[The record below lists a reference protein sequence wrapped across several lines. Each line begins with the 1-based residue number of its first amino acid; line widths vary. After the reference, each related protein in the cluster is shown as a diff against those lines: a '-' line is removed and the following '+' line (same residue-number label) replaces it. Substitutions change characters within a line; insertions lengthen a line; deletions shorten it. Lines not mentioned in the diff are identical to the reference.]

1 MTRTLACA
9 AVLLGSTTMAFAG
22 PIVVPDAPPP
32 VYVEP
37 ENCALAFDCFYA
49 GIEFG
54 FGMGEG
60 DETFDPQGTA
70 PIVTPLDFDGEVYGA
85 FAGYNFQNGNT
96 IYGGELRYLH
106 LNLNDAVVGL
116 EVNSVLDLRARIG
129 FAASEQLMVY
139 GAAGWTLADATA
151 AADFDMDGFNY
162 GIGAEYNIN
171 ESVFVGADLTGRQLE
186 GSLGINDYETTV
198 NTATLRVGFRF

>member
-1 MTRTLACA
+1 MTRFTLCA
-9 AVLLGSTTMAFAG
+9 AVLLGSATAAFAG
-22 PIVVPDAPPP
+22 PIDVPHAPPP

-49 GIEFG
+49 GIELG

-60 DETFDPQGTA
+60 DEFEDILGANQV
-70 PIVTPLDFDGEVYGA
+70 ITPLDYDGGAYGV
-85 FAGYNFQNGNT
+85 FAGYNFQNGNM

-106 LNLNDAVVGL
+106 LNLNDDASGF
-116 EVNSVLDLRARIG
+116 EVNSTLDLRARLG

-139 GAAGWTLADATA
+139 GAAGWSIADATA

-162 GIGAEYNIN
+162 GVGAEYNVS
-171 ESVFVGADLTGRQLE
+171 ESFFVGADLTGRQLE
-186 GSLGINDYETTV
+186 GTQGIFTYEGTV
-198 NTATLRVGFRF
+198 NTATIRAGFRF

>member
-1 MTRTLACA
+1 MTRITVCV

-22 PIVVPDAPPP
+22 PIEVPHAPPP

-37 ENCALAFDCFYA
+37 ENCVLAFDCFYA

-54 FGMGEG
+54 YGMGEG
-60 DETFDPQGTA
+60 DQTDGIIGG
-70 PIVTPLDFDGEVYGA
+70 PIVVTPLDYDGAVYGA
-85 FAGYNFQNGNT
+85 FAGYNFQNGNM

-106 LNLNDAVVGL
+106 LNLNDAAAGF
-116 EVNSVLDLRARIG
+116 EVNSTLDLRARLG
-129 FAASEQLMVY
+129 FAASDQLMVY
-139 GAAGWTLADATA
+139 GALGWSIADATA

-162 GIGAEYNIN
+162 GIGAEYNVS
-171 ESVFVGADLTGRQLE
+171 ESFFVGADFTGRQLE
-186 GSLGINDYETTV
+186 GSLGVVDHEGTV